1 MCSAAERRADEASY
15 DVTAWLKCMYMKDF
29 IGRGFSG
36 KVTGV
41 TPNGVY
47 VTLDDLFVEGFIRV
61 SNLGWDYYF
70 YNSDDCLLEGSAS
83 GEVIRLGTPLEVQV
97 QASTLICGG
106 LILSA
111 AMCRDGKGR
120 GAGKA
125 NRDSERIARKRIDI

>member
-83 GEVIRLGTPLEVQV
+83 GEVIRLGTPLEAQV
-97 QASTLICGG
+97 
-106 LILSA
+106 
-111 AMCRDGKGR
+111 
-120 GAGKA
+120 AGVDVDL
-125 NRDSERIARKRIDI
+125 RRIDFERRDVQRRKGPRRWKGEPRF

>member
-47 VTLDDLFVEGFIRV
+47 VTLMI
-61 SNLGWDYYF
+61 S
-70 YNSDDCLLEGSAS
+70 LLKASSGQGSRTSAGTTSITATTAS
-83 GEVIRLGTPLEVQV
+83 LKAVH
-97 QASTLICGG
+97 QA
-106 LILSA
+106 
-111 AMCRDGKGR
+111 K
-120 GAGKA
+120 
-125 NRDSERIARKRIDI
+125 